1 MFKLRLE
8 KNNQESFLG
17 EEIHMC
23 MHTCVCVYVCVC
35 VKNWGQEVEVGEQ
48 NARMAAKLSESF
60 SVWETTLKEYITEV
74 RNSRR
79 VFLGEC

>member
-1 MFKLRLE
+1 M
-8 KNNQESFLG
+8 
-17 EEIHMC
+17 
-23 MHTCVCVYVCVC
+23 
-35 VKNWGQEVEVGEQ
+35 EVGEQ

-60 SVWETTLKEYITEV
+60 SVWETTLREYITEV